1 MNKKLSIAID
11 GPAGAG
17 KTTQAKALA
26 KALGYVY
33 VDTGAMYRAL
43 AVYMQDEELEDV
55 SEILPEVNLQA
66 TWDEKGNQR
75 MSINGVDVTDRLRT
89 PEISRLASDISAIP
103 EVRDFLLETQ
113 REIARENNVVMEGR
127 DIGTVILP
135 DATLKVFLT
144 ASLDERAWRR
154 SRQLEPG
161 TYLLPS
167 VKKDIERRDRNDSS
181 RDAAPLAQAADA
193 ILVDCTHM
201 NIKETTQA
209 VLRLW
214 DEALARKAD

>member
-1 MNKKLSIAID
+1 VNKKLSIAID

-43 AVYMQDEELEDV
+43 AVYMQDEELKDV
-55 SEILPEVNLQA
+55 PEILPEVNLQS

-181 RDAAPLAQAADA
+181 RDAAPLAQAEDA

>member
-43 AVYMQDEELEDV
+43 AVYMQDEELKDV
-55 SEILPEVNLQA
+55 PEILPEVNLQA

-181 RDAAPLAQAADA
+181 RDAAPLAQAEDA

>member
-1 MNKKLSIAID
+1 
-11 GPAGAG
+11 
-17 KTTQAKALA
+17 
-26 KALGYVY
+26 
-33 VDTGAMYRAL
+33 
-43 AVYMQDEELEDV
+43 
-55 SEILPEVNLQA
+55 
-66 TWDEKGNQR
+66 
-75 MSINGVDVTDRLRT
+75 MSINGVDVTDLLRT

-135 DATLKVFLT
+135 DATLKIFLT

-161 TYLLPS
+161 TYLLSS

-181 RDAAPLAQAADA
+181 RDAAPLMQAEDA
-193 ILVDCTHM
+193 ILVDCTRM
-201 NIKETTQA
+201 DIKETTQA

-214 DEALARKAD
+214 GEALARKAD